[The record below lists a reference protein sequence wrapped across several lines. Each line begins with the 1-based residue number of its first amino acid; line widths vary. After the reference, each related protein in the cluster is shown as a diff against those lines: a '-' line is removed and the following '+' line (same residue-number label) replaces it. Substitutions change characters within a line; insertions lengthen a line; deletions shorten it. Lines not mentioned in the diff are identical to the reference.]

1 LQKLLD
7 AELGG
12 KVTVIAIA
20 PEPVEKLAEMARKVQ
35 QGAGKSTGIV
45 FLSDADH
52 TTIDAYGLLNET
64 AAARGRFL
72 PHPTTYVLDAK
83 GIVRWKFTEVDY
95 KIRPTNAMV
104 LAEVR
109 KAQAR

>member
-1 LQKLLD
+1 MLD
-7 AELGG
+7 TELSG
-12 KVTVIAIA
+12 KAPVIAIA
-20 PEPVEKLAEMARKVQ
+20 PEAPDKLAEMARKVE
-35 QGAGKSTGIV
+35 QGAGKPTGIF

-52 TTIDAYGLLNET
+52 AVIDAYGLLNEA
-64 AAARGRFL
+64 AAARNRFL

-104 LAEVR
+104 LAEVK